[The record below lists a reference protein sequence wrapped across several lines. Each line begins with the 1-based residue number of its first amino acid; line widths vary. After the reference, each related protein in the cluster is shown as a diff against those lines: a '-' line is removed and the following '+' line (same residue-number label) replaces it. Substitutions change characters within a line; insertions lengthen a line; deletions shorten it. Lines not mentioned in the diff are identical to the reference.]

1 MEAIAALHF
10 GRSKRLHL
18 VRHAQGRHNLEAEK
32 SRDPLTSFKYF
43 DAELSSLG
51 WQQVYDKR
59 KHVCSS
65 GLLERIEVVIS
76 SPMSRTLQT
85 AVGIFHG
92 EDETSFAVA
101 KVKSEDETSS
111 ITFNPP
117 PIIAYELCRE
127 RLGKYECDKRGSIS
141 QYRSRFHQIENEDD
155 ILWKAGEI
163 ETHEEVRARA
173 MRFFQWLWERKEE
186 EIAVVSHGVFLE
198 QAMIQLINNNV
209 CDYPLIKDNSRPV
222 SFPFSSF

>member
-32 SRDPLTSFKYF
+32 SRDPLTSFEYF

-65 GLLERIEVVIS
+65 GLLERIEVVIT
-76 SPMSRTLQT
+76 SPMSRENMNEIKEEASANTGL
-85 AVGIFHG
+85 VFPKLIFHW
-92 EDETSFAVA
+92 
-101 KVKSEDETSS
+101 
-111 ITFNPP
+111 
-117 PIIAYELCRE
+117 
-127 RLGKYECDKRGSIS
+127 
-141 QYRSRFHQIENEDD
+141 QIENEDD

-163 ETHEEVRARA
+163 ETHEEVRARG
-173 MRFFQWLWERKEE
+173 MKFFQWLWARKEK

-209 CDYPLIKDNSRPV
+209 CDYRLIKDNP
-222 SFPFSSF
+222 

>member
-1 MEAIAALHF
+1 
-10 GRSKRLHL
+10 

-32 SRDPLTSFKYF
+32 SRDPLTSFEYF

-59 KHVCSS
+59 KYVCSS

-92 EDETSFAVA
+92 EDETSFEVA
-101 KVKSEDETSS
+101 KVKSVDETSS

-127 RLGKYECDKRGSIS
+127 RL
-141 QYRSRFHQIENEDD
+141 IENEDD

-173 MRFFQWLWERKEE
+173 M
-186 EIAVVSHGVFLE
+186 
-198 QAMIQLINNNV
+198 
-209 CDYPLIKDNSRPV
+209 
-222 SFPFSSF
+222 

>member
-1 MEAIAALHF
+1 MEAIAALHL

-18 VRHAQGRHNLEAEK
+18 LCVRHAQGRHNLEAEK
-32 SRDPLTSFKYF
+32 SRDPLTSFEYF

-65 GLLERIEVVIS
+65 GLLERVEVVIS

-92 EDETSFAVA
+92 EDETSFEVA

-127 RLGKYECDKRGSIS
+127 RLV
-141 QYRSRFHQIENEDD
+141 ENEDD

-163 ETHEEVRARA
+163 ETHEEVGARA
-173 MRFFQWLWERKEE
+173 MKFFQW
-186 EIAVVSHGVFLE
+186 
-198 QAMIQLINNNV
+198 
-209 CDYPLIKDNSRPV
+209 
-222 SFPFSSF
+222 